1 MTLTLAE
8 ANRIADGAMEKAV
21 EINIR
26 ISVAVV
32 DHGGRLI
39 LLKRMDGG
47 IWAANWGC
55 HGKAIGAAAFGGPP
69 DLDDSAKASLLESL
83 KSMGGGHMVMPTEAG
98 AGLPIHR
105 DSVLIGAVGVGG
117 GSGAEDKECSI
128 AGIAKL

>member
-1 MTLTLAE
+1 MSLTLAD
-8 ANRIADGAMEKAV
+8 ANKIADGAIEKAN

-39 LLKRMDGG
+39 LMKRMDGG

-55 HGKAIGAAAFGGPP
+55 IGKAIGAAAFGGPP
-69 DLDDSAKASLLESL
+69 DLEDSAKASLLEGL
-83 KSMGGGHMVMPTEAG
+83 KSMGSGHMVMPSKTG
-98 AGLPIHR
+98 AGVPIYR
-105 DSVLIGAVGVGG
+105 GNDLIGAVGVGG
-117 GSGAEDKECSI
+117 GSGAEDKECSV